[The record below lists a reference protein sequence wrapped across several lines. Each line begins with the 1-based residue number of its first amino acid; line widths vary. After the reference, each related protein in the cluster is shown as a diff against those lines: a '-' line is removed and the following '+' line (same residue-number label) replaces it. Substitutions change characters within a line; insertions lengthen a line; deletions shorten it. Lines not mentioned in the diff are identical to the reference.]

1 MDFAYTE
8 EQRMLGDTVHRFVD
22 HEYPYET
29 FRRMAKGASA
39 SNAGTW
45 RQLAELGLLGVPFAQ
60 EVGGF
65 GGGGVET
72 MLVMEELGRGL
83 VLEPYFETVVLGGTA
98 VDLGA
103 APKLRGELLERI
115 VAGDLKL
122 ALAHYE
128 PRNRYGSSRVATS
141 ARRDGDAYVL
151 DGAKGVVL
159 AAPEADLMVVSARTG
174 GAVDA
179 VDGITLFLVE
189 RTAPG
194 VRLDTY
200 RTVDARSAAEVS
212 LAGVRVAAD
221 RVLGEVGRGS
231 ALLSRVLDRGT
242 AALCAEAVGVMAA
255 LHAATVEYTKTRQQ
269 FGVPIA
275 RFQVLQHR
283 MVDMLISLDQA
294 RSMAMLAAMKCDAPD
309 ATERA
314 RAVSAAK
321 YQVGKCGRY
330 LGQQAIQLHG
340 GMGMTDELVVGHWFK
355 RLTAIDATLGDR
367 DYHLDRFASLESAA

>member
-8 EQRMLGDTVHRFVD
+8 EQRMLGDTVQRFVD

-29 FRRMAKGASA
+29 YRRMAKGASPSSA
-39 SNAGTW
+39 DTW
-45 RQLAELGLLGVPFAQ
+45 RKLAELGLLGVPF
-60 EVGGF
+60 ESDVGGF

-72 MLVMEELGRGL
+72 MLVMEQLGRGL

-103 APKLRGELLERI
+103 SAALRGELLARLI
-115 VAGDLKL
+115 AGDLKL

-128 PRNRYGSSRVATS
+128 PRTRYGASRVSTS
-141 ARRDGDAYVL
+141 ARRDGDGYVV

-159 AAPEADLMVVSARTG
+159 GAPEADLLVVSARTA
-174 GAVDA
+174 GAIDA
-179 VDGITLFLVE
+179 ADGITLFLVE
-189 RTAPG
+189 RGAPG
-194 VRLDTY
+194 VTLEAY
-200 RTVDARSAAEVS
+200 RTVDARSAAEVT
-212 LAGVRVAAD
+212 LAGVRVGAD
-221 RVLGEVGRGS
+221 RVLGEVDRGS
-231 ALLSRVLDRGT
+231 ALLSRVLDRAN

-294 RSMAMLAAMKCDAPD
+294 RSMAMLAAMKCDAVDPV
-309 ATERA
+309 ERA

-321 YQVGKCGRY
+321 FQIGKCGRY
-330 LGQQAIQLHG
+330 VGQQAIQLHG

-367 DYHLDRFASLESAA
+367 DYHLQRFASLETAA